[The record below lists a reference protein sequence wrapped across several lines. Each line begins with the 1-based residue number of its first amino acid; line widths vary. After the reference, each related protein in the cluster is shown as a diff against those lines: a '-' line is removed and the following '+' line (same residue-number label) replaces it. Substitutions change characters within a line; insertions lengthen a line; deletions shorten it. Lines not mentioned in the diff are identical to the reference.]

1 MKESVTKPIKIPN
14 LGYQNI
20 NIMSVSELK
29 LEIINKVTSI
39 SDEQILEDII
49 RLINQESI
57 LAQTYKLTQEE
68 RNAVQKGLQDV
79 ADGNLHSSESAKN
92 MLEEWLKK

>member
-1 MKESVTKPIKIPN
+1 
-14 LGYQNI
+14 
-20 NIMSVSELK
+20 MSVSELK

-68 RNAVQKGLQDV
+68 RNAVQKGLNDV

-92 MLEEWLKK
+92 MPEEWLKK

>member
-1 MKESVTKPIKIPN
+1 
-14 LGYQNI
+14 
-20 NIMSVSELK
+20 MSVSELK

-39 SDEQILEDII
+39 SDEKILEDII
-49 RLINQESI
+49 RLINQES
-57 LAQTYKLTQEE
+57 AMDQTYKLTEEE
-68 RNAVQKGLQDV
+68 RDAVQMGLEDV